1 MLAVS
6 LLILIAGAM
15 LDDYLVP
22 PVKRVHKVV
31 EFKAERKENRTDR
44 SESSE
49 ENSPS
54 SEQAPQEKVPQE
66 KTTQERAQQE
76 KTPQERTGE
85 SAPPVATS
93 KASAT
98 NRVVNDSGSRIQI
111 SMDAN
116 GIRLESSDPKIRE
129 GRSRTYARK
138 FGFKVILRFGLKEI
152 RRLSE
157 SLISLA
163 GAKVWDGAKNPSEAY
178 RVLSL

>member
-1 MLAVS
+1 MMGEGQQLSKITAMQWLFRVADALANWSWWKLLAVS

-54 SEQAPQEKVPQE
+54 SEQTTQEKVPQE

-76 KTPQERTGE
+76 RALQEKTPQERAAE
-85 SAPPVATS
+85 SAPP
-93 KASAT
+93 
-98 NRVVNDSGSRIQI
+98 
-111 SMDAN
+111 
-116 GIRLESSDPKIRE
+116 
-129 GRSRTYARK
+129 
-138 FGFKVILRFGLKEI
+138 
-152 RRLSE
+152 
-157 SLISLA
+157 
-163 GAKVWDGAKNPSEAY
+163 
-178 RVLSL
+178 